1 MANLSYEEARDTIL
15 RRISPLGIV
24 QKGLLDC
31 LHRVAAEDVIAPL
44 NLPSFDNSAMDGF
57 ATRLAGSDRHTVFS
71 VAGFVPAGE
80 TVPIHAEPGTAIRI
94 MTGAPVPQGCDTVI
108 PFEDVDE
115 LHNTIRLKPGAD
127 ILPGRHIRRAG
138 EDVSQGDTVLASG
151 TVIGVAEICMLASLG
166 RTSMRVY
173 RKPRVAILATG
184 DELVAPGEPLTSGKV
199 FDSNSQAL
207 AAAVI
212 ESGATPVILGLARD
226 DRESL
231 KAKLAEGLN
240 ADILLTAAGVSV
252 GDRDLVRPIL
262 EELGVKQEFWK
273 VKIKP
278 GKAFAFGIKNEK
290 PVFSLPG
297 NPVSALVVFEE
308 FLRPALLRMMGHHRV
323 LKRPLTAVL
332 QQVIGKK
339 KGRVLFSRLRLER
352 TDGILRA
359 WSAGNQDTGSLST
372 MLNADGLAVL
382 PEDGTQFSA
391 GDQVLVHALSNR
403 FDMMEPFEDGFLPG
417 SSVEMPFCVVQEI
430 VSRDSESCN

>member
-1 MANLSYEEARDTIL
+1 VENLSFEEARDTIL
-15 RRISPLGIV
+15 RRVSPIGIV
-24 QKGLLDC
+24 QERLLDC
-31 LHRVAAEDVIAPL
+31 LHRVAAEDVAAPL
-44 NLPSFDNSAMDGF
+44 NLPSFENSAMDGF
-57 ATRLAGSDRHTVFS
+57 AVPFAEGDKPTAFS
-71 VAGFVPAGE
+71 IVGFVPAGE
-80 TVPIHAEPGTAIRI
+80 TSPIHVDPGTAIRI

-115 LHNTIRLKPGAD
+115 FDSTIRLKPGAD

-138 EDVSQGDTVLASG
+138 EDVKQGNTVLTSG

-166 RTSMRVY
+166 RTSLRVY
-173 RKPRVAILATG
+173 RKPQVAILATG
-184 DELVAPGEPLTSGKV
+184 DELVAPGEPLTPGKV
-199 FDSNSQAL
+199 FDCNSQAL

-212 ESGATPVILGLARD
+212 EAGAAPVILGIARD

-240 ADILLTAAGVSV
+240 ADVLLTVAGVSV

-278 GKAFAFGIKNEK
+278 GKAFAFGLKEGK

-308 FLRPALLRMMGHHRV
+308 FLRPALLRMMGHRRV

-332 QQVIGKK
+332 QQEIGKK
-339 KGRVLFSRLRLER
+339 KGRVFFSRLRLEHA
-352 TDGILRA
+352 DGILQA
-359 WSAGNQDTGSLST
+359 WSAGKQDTGSLST
-372 MLNADGLAVL
+372 MLNADALAVF
-382 PEDGTQFSA
+382 PEDGTQFSV
-391 GDQVLVHALSNR
+391 GDQVLIHALSNR
-403 FDMMEPFEDGFLPG
+403 FDMMEPFEEGIFPEVPSAYPSAL
-417 SSVEMPFCVVQEI
+417 
-430 VSRDSESCN
+430 SR